1 MTYYDDGQHS
11 AKLRLPAPIILALLL
26 LSGIASTQDVN
37 TDTIIVPPENW
48 YQVEVILFTQD
59 ASTSG
64 ELPPADYQLNFPDS
78 LLKLIDTEALAEQKS
93 KAIEGALLPDPGDL
107 PVEDPF
113 PFASVIP
120 TIEMEDPA
128 TDPVMSNSNMGSIL
142 DSVSEVL
149 DTIIPALE
157 PFLPEYEQPFE
168 LLPFR
173 TRDLNDSAR
182 VLDRRNYNVIFHEA
196 WRFVAD
202 ENGRDPWVMISSG
215 KKIDDRAE
223 VEGGLRFYRAR
234 FLHFET
240 NLWRLNFADQA
251 PTNSSNLIDLPDTP
265 TFSSASEPLQSWRI
279 VLKQET
285 SESPV
290 TTDNTVSLEADL
302 LTIENAT
309 ANLNTTDIP
318 NTQPNTAE
326 DAEETFKVALETVG
340 TDVLATDVTALT
352 AGAADVFQMSAIEG
366 DNYVLEQFY
375 PNLERLNEEP
385 AEDKT
390 YAISSVWPITQSK
403 RIEEEKVYYLDHPE
417 LGIMLT
423 IKSYEPQP
431 INLESAAIID
441 PSLVIE

>member
-11 AKLRLPAPIILALLL
+11 VKRRLPATTILALLL
-26 LSGIASTQDVN
+26 LSGIASSQDVN
-37 TDTIIVPPENW
+37 NETLIVPPDNW

-59 ASTSG
+59 ASASG

-93 KAIEGALLPDPGDL
+93 RAIEGALLPDPHDL

-128 TDPVMSNSNMGSIL
+128 TDPVMSDSNMGSFL
-142 DSVSEVL
+142 DSVSAAL
-149 DTIIPALE
+149 DTIIPTLE

-202 ENGRDPWVMISSG
+202 ENGRDPWVMINSG

-223 VEGGLRFYRAR
+223 VEGGIRFYKAR

-240 NLWRLNFADQA
+240 NLWHLNFADQA
-251 PTNSSNLIDLPDTP
+251 PTDNSNLIELPDTP
-265 TFSSASEPLQSWRI
+265 TFSSPSEPVQSWRI

-285 SESPV
+285 SEPPV
-290 TTDNTVSLEADL
+290 TTDNIVSLEADL
-302 LTIENAT
+302 LTVEN

-318 NTQPNTAE
+318 NTQPNTIE
-326 DAEETFKVALETVG
+326 DSEESLKVALG
-340 TDVLATDVTALT
+340 TIGSDVLDTDVTALT
-352 AGAADVFQMSAIEG
+352 ASAADMFQMSAIEG
-366 DNYVLEQFY
+366 DNYVLEQFD
-375 PNLERLNEEP
+375 PNFEHLNEAP
-385 AEDKT
+385 IEDKT

-423 IKSYEPQP
+423 IKRYEPQP
-431 INLESAAIID
+431 INLESAAVAD
-441 PSLVIE
+441 PSLVVE

>member
-1 MTYYDDGQHS
+1 MIYFDNRQHS
-11 AKLRLPAPIILALLL
+11 VNRRLPILSILALFL
-26 LSGIASTQDVN
+26 LSEFALSQDVN
-37 TDTIIVPPENW
+37 DEALLVPPENW
-48 YQVEVILFTQD
+48 YQVEVILFTQA

-64 ELPPADYQLNFPDS
+64 ELPPVDYQLNFPDS
-78 LLKLIDTEALAEQKS
+78 LLQLVDTEAVAEQKA
-93 KAIEGALLPDPGDL
+93 KAIEGALLPDPDHL

-128 TDPVMSNSNMGSIL
+128 TDPIISDSYMGSII
-142 DSVSEVL
+142 DSVSDAL
-149 DTIIPALE
+149 DVIIPTLE

-168 LLPFR
+168 LLPFSA
-173 TRDLNDSAR
+173 RDLNDSAR
-182 VLDRRNYNVIFHEA
+182 VLDRRKYNVIFHEA

-251 PTNSSNLIDLPDTP
+251 SADRGDLIELPDTP
-265 TFSSASEPLQSWRI
+265 TMGSTSEPVQSWRI

-285 SESPV
+285 SEPPAS
-290 TTDNTVSLEADL
+290 TDNTVSLEANLRTD
-302 LTIENAT
+302 ENAT
-309 ANLNTTDIP
+309 ADLNIADIP
-318 NTQPNTAE
+318 DIQANAAE
-326 DAEETFKVALETVG
+326 DYEKDLIATIQVVSSDALDAGMTVLTAG
-340 TDVLATDVTALT
+340 ATDVTNVL
-352 AGAADVFQMSAIEG
+352 AIEG
-366 DNYVLEQFY
+366 DSYVLEQFD
-375 PNLERLNEEP
+375 PKLESLDEEP

-431 INLESAAIID
+431 INLEPTVILD
-441 PSLVIE
+441 PSLVVE